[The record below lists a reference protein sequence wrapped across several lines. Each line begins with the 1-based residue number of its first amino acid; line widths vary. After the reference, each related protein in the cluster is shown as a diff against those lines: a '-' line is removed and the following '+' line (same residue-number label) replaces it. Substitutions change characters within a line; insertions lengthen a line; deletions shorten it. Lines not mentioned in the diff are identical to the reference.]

1 MIYYT
6 YKIQFTDFN
15 GKNCIVSQTRACED
29 IDYPTNLEET
39 KLIVSQQ
46 AWAVNNFN
54 LVTNFT
60 ETATNITLTQYNRIV
75 LDPNGAEPI
84 PDWDPTQPLVNDNTN
99 FDQ

>member
-15 GKNCIVSQTRACED
+15 GHNCVVSQTRGCED

-46 AWAVNNFN
+46 AWAVNNFD
-54 LVTNFT
+54 LVTDFI
-60 ETATNITLTQYNRIV
+60 ETTTNITLAEYNKIV
-75 LDPNGAEPI
+75 IDPSGPEPI
-84 PDWDPTQPLVNDNTN
+84 PDWDPTQPLNNEPDL
-99 FDQ
+99 

>member
-15 GKNCIVSQTRACED
+15 GQNCVVSQTRASED

-46 AWAVNNFN
+46 AWAVNNFD
-54 LVTNFT
+54 LVTDFT
-60 ETATNITLTQYNRIV
+60 ETTINITLAEYNKIV
-75 LDPNGAEPI
+75 IDPSGLEPI
-84 PDWDPTQPLVNDNTN
+84 PDWDPTQPLNNEPDL
-99 FDQ
+99 

>member
-15 GKNCIVSQTRACED
+15 GHDCVVSQTRACED

-46 AWAVNNFN
+46 AWAVNNFD
-54 LVTNFT
+54 LVTDFT
-60 ETATNITLTQYNRIV
+60 EATTNITLAQYNKIV
-75 LDPNGAEPI
+75 LDPDGAIPI
-84 PDWDPTQPLVNDNTN
+84 PDWDPTQPLNE
-99 FDQ
+99 